1 MHTEHYFE
9 TQIAWNEV
17 RKDIKVEAW
26 GCVCGWWDKVSKAE
40 VSVVGKEVRRGKMGN
55 LSASQIVQGKDR
67 VALLWIHRFIE
78 TQRHLPSGKYKLI
91 F

>member
-55 LSASQIVQGKDR
+55 LSASQIVQGR
-67 VALLWIHRFIE
+67 TGWHCYGFIE
-78 TQRHLPSGKYKLI
+78 TQRHLPSDKYKLI